1 MASRQLWQKQDRHN
15 KPQERSIPRPT
26 EDAALG
32 RIEREND
39 LGSRMRI
46 SRRGQRRR
54 GEERRA

>member
-32 RIEREND
+32 RIERSND
-39 LGSRMRI
+39 LGSRLRI
-46 SRRGQRRR
+46 TRRGQRHQ
-54 GEERRA
+54 G